1 MKSQLL
7 LVVTVIAACCP
18 AFART
23 KITLDNIIYEL
34 KAAPDGTGDGV
45 ATVIGNDF
53 SQSESSASRV
63 DITIPEYVNHDGKTY
78 TVTDIGASAFENCGE
93 INAVYVPAT
102 VQFIRSKAFYNAR
115 LRDFCLSS
123 AETIVSPDAL
133 SMNAV
138 SRLILPE
145 TMTAYP
151 VTAIGKNNILIT
163 YSQYD
168 KIEDDVILSYDGE
181 EVICAFVKK
190 QGSYEI
196 PASVTVIDKSAF
208 LNCDKLTKI
217 TGGQVVESIGDAAF
231 MGCSLLTGF
240 TACAS
245 VETIGNNTFRDC
257 VSLTD
262 AIVFDKL
269 KSIGN
274 DAFRNCSSLPGFIAG
289 TSLETVGANAFRSCS
304 ALTSVQLAENVTSVG
319 DNAFTDCSE
328 LSHVLLGENIEHLG
342 TYIFLECTKLSDV
355 EVRCEMGTVPQ
366 GMFKNCGLT
375 AFPITG
381 GIREID
387 EEAFSGNP
395 FGTVRLPEGLEII
408 GDNAF
413 CFGSTTEV
421 YFPSTLKRI
430 GWLAFYHTSLENIYC
445 AATIPPTVERDAFWN
460 IDRDLWH
467 NLPDYAKRH
476 VYVPASPDHSV
487 LELYKNNYEWGLF
500 KNIHEDANMGVAGVE
515 ADPDAPE
522 EYFNI
527 DGMRLSSRPT
537 APGIYIMRKGTKTV
551 KIML

>member
-1 MKSQLL
+1 M
-7 LVVTVIAACCP
+7 VIAACLP
-18 AFART
+18 AFSRT
-23 KITLDNIIYEL
+23 QITLDNVIYEL
-34 KAAPDGTGDGV
+34 KAAPDDTGDGV
-45 ATVIGNDF
+45 ATVIGNEF
-53 SQSESSASRV
+53 PQSDSSTPRV
-63 DITIPEYVNHDGKTY
+63 DITIPEYVTHEGKAY
-78 TVTDIGASAFENCGE
+78 AVTDIGVSAFENCGK

-102 VQFIRSKAFYNAR
+102 VKFIRSKAFYNAR
-115 LRDFCLSS
+115 LRDFFLSS
-123 AETIVSPDAL
+123 SETIVSPDAL
-133 SMNAV
+133 SMSAV

-196 PASVTVIDKSAF
+196 PASVTVVDKSAF

-217 TGGQVVESIGDAAF
+217 TGGQAVESIGDAAF

-245 VETIGNNTFRDC
+245 VETIGSNTFRDC

-269 KSIGN
+269 KTIGN
-274 DAFRNCSSLPGFIAG
+274 DAFRNCRSLPEFIAG
-289 TSLETVGANAFRSCS
+289 STLETIGNDAFHSCS
-304 ALTSVQLAENVTSVG
+304 ALASVQLAGNVTSVG
-319 DNAFTDCSE
+319 DNAFADCSE

-342 TYIFLECTKLSDV
+342 AYIFLDCKKLSDV

-381 GIREID
+381 GIREIAT
-387 EEAFSGNP
+387 EAFSGNK
-395 FGTVRLPEGLEII
+395 FGVLKLPEGLEVI
-408 GDNAF
+408 GDDAL
-413 CFGSTTEV
+413 CFGPTTAV
-421 YFPSTLKRI
+421 YLPSTLKRI
-430 GWLAFYHTSLENIYC
+430 GWRCFYVTSLEDIYC
-445 AATIPPTVERDAFWN
+445 AAMTPPAVGEQAFWDN
-460 IDRDLWH
+460 DRDLWH
-467 NLPDYAKRH
+467 NKHCYEERH

-487 LELYKNNYEWGLF
+487 LELYKNHAEWGLF
-500 KNIHEDANMGVAGVE
+500 KNISEDSGLGVSDIE
-515 ADPDAPE
+515 ADCSAPE
-522 EYFNI
+522 EYFTI
-527 DGMRLSSRPT
+527 DGMRLSSRP
-537 APGIYIMRKGTKTV
+537 AVPGIYIMRKGAKTV
-551 KIML
+551 KVIL